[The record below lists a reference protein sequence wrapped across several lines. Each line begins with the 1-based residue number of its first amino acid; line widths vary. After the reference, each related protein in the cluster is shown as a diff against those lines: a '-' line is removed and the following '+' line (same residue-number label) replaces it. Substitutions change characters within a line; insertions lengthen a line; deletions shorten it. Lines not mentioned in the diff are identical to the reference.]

1 MGYPAAASLALP
13 PFIPYAPFAAM
24 SHRLL
29 RRRAASVIVFAALV
43 LAPGLVMAAAA
54 PLASAPAPSY
64 LRELMG
70 IVVPLGFMI
79 LALLLVLRL
88 MRRRYGLTGSKARLS
103 VLQILPVGPR
113 ERVVLLQTRA
123 GRVLAIGVS
132 AQSVNLITRLEQ
144 DDVTIDPDS
153 EESGSAPAART
164 AKSPL
169 DRLLRR

>member
-43 LAPGLVMAAAA
+43 LVPGLVMAAAA
-54 PLASAPAPSY
+54 PVASAPAPSY